1 MGKARQTI
9 SIPNK
14 IKVGS
19 TDIFVRLYDNLVNIA
34 NDEGSYDETKQTIL
48 IDKEIAE
55 RNNSYSV
62 LVVMHEVSHV
72 VYNQHLLKEATEE
85 VVVNAFSHS
94 FTGILKE
101 NPQLLDWINKCLK

>member
-1 MGKARQTI
+1 MVKSRQTI

-72 VYNQHLLKEATEE
+72 VYKCFLC
-85 VVVNAFSHS
+85 S
-94 FTGILKE
+94 FKAIELIP
-101 NPQLLDWINKCLK
+101 NY